1 MKRQREP
8 SEKQYLLERV
18 FETILFQS
26 RLVVL
31 LAVIGSL
38 VASILMFFKGA
49 VEIAKAAISFFKH
62 PFEVRSEVHGHTAE
76 LGHEE
81 LSIVLI
87 ASIDAFLFASML
99 LIFAMGIYELFISE
113 IDPASKRED
122 SRPNWLEIH
131 SLDDLK
137 NAVGKVILMILIVRL
152 FESAVKMHYEKP
164 LDLLFLGTSI
174 CLVSLALYLVH
185 AGHGGHGK
193 KGDGK
198 HDGKGRDAKSEAGA
212 HEASARAS
220 LPSAKNGDDGH

>member
-1 MKRQREP
+1 MKRRQGSAAP
-8 SEKQYLLERV
+8 QGLLERV
-18 FETILFQS
+18 FENVLFQS

-31 LAVIGSL
+31 LAVVGSL
-38 VASILMFFKGA
+38 LAAILMFFKGA
-49 VEIAKAAISFFKH
+49 VEIVKAAIFFFKH
-62 PFEVRSEVHGHTAE
+62 PFEVRSETAGHAAE
-76 LGHEE
+76 IGHED

-87 ASIDAFLFASML
+87 ASIDSFLFASML

-164 LDLLFLGTSI
+164 LDLLFLGLSI
-174 CLVSLALYLVH
+174 ALVSFALFLVH
-185 AGHGGHGK
+185 AGHGKDKGHGK
-193 KGDGK
+193 
-198 HDGKGRDAKSEAGA
+198 HDRNVAAHGPANTPSALAAGA
-212 HEASARAS
+212 DDE
-220 LPSAKNGDDGH
+220 PGGDR